1 MEALSFNTNF
11 VNNSYSNKDV
21 LSAFKETS
29 EKKLNIHQGM
39 SINEISE
46 IVSEKIITVV
56 KEQFEATKTQFE
68 TKGKK

>member
-1 MEALSFNTNF
+1 METVSFNTNF
-11 VNNSYSNKDV
+11 SNNSYSNKDV

-56 KEQFEATKTQFE
+56 KEQFAATKTQFE
-68 TKGKK
+68 TKGKI